1 MGILGGILL
10 LMGVILF
17 FLGLAPI
24 AIFIGGIGVLFAV
37 MAGGN
42 GAAKGFGGGCLV
54 IVAILGVGGYFLYN
68 GLIGNGDESEDEEVS
83 NAKTYPT
90 KQDGD
95 LFWEHLDD
103 GGYRVYVKGKYVIE
117 TKGNWSDWND
127 AWLHLRKRRENG
139 RWKYNVFVDY
149 CSKVIPNSCNKGA
162 FIIRN
167 DSNWK
172 DSRWTWQ
179 RCSCSTDNSALFFVD
194 NSPNDNEDDVITLLN
209 AMSGKRWFAAGF
221 EDHHGRWI
229 FARFNITGAF
239 AKFIDLQEGVE

>member
-24 AIFIGGIGVLFAV
+24 ALFIGGIGVLFAV

-95 LFWEHLDD
+95 LFWGHLDD
-103 GGYRVYVKGKYVIE
+103 GGYRVYVKGKYAIE

-127 AWLHLRKRRENG
+127 AGWHLRKKCENG
-139 RWKYNVFVDY
+139 RWWYEVYVAYD
-149 CSKVIPNSCNKGA
+149 SKIVPNSCKMGA
-162 FIIRN
+162 FKIR
-167 DSNWK
+167 K
-172 DSRWTWQ
+172 DTDWNKNNWTWQ
-179 RCSCSTDNSALFFVD
+179 RCCASTDNKAIFFED
-194 NSPNDNEDDVITLLN
+194 NAPNDNEDDVINLLN
-209 AMSGKRWFAAGF
+209 AMNGKRWVAAGF
-221 EDHHGRWI
+221 EDHRGRWI

-239 AKFIDLQEGVE
+239 AKFKDLQEGVE